1 MIITGTN
8 CIKVLITGQLYLIL
22 NSCFGI
28 YDERCVLNNTTLYCG
43 IHIYIYI
50 LWCVHIYIYC
60 VNICNG
66 FS

>member
-50 LWCVHIYIYC
+50 YCGVYIYIYT
-60 VNICNG
+60 V
-66 FS
+66 